1 MSIAIVDAGPLL
13 FLSRLNRL
21 ELLRN
26 CADKVYVPNAV
37 LEEIDK
43 KQDEATGLIKNIWIV
58 LDDQDARRTAR
69 RIGFKLIGTIGLLL
83 VGKNQGRVDSVRN
96 ELDKL
101 VENGFWISD
110 NLRKEALREAGEIE

>member
-21 ELLRN
+21 ELLSN

-43 KQDEATGLIKNIWIV
+43 KQDEATGLIKNILNTWLFECTV
-58 LDDQDARRTAR
+58 VNQDFRNLL
-69 RIGFKLIGTIGLLL
+69 FGL
-83 VGKNQGRVDSVRN
+83 G
-96 ELDKL
+96 
-101 VENGFWISD
+101 
-110 NLRKEALREAGEIE
+110 AGEKDVIV

>member
-26 CADKVYVPNAV
+26 CADRVYVPNAV

-43 KQDEATGLIKNIWIV
+43 KQDEAAGLVK
-58 LDDQDARRTAR
+58 
-69 RIGFKLIGTIGLLL
+69 KLLIIT
-83 VGKNQGRVDSVRN
+83 
-96 ELDKL
+96 KL
-101 VENGFWISD
+101 HKS
-110 NLRKEALREAGEIE
+110 